1 MRFYYVVLATAVAYL
16 ASTDLVVASTNVEQ
30 SKLVIGVETPL
41 QTPSLAAA
49 QNAVAEKRLLRAD
62 GDTGDNLSAEE
73 EERESTFMEK
83 TQFYYWYLM
92 GRTPEVVYKNFF
104 EGMDRSIVVKNP
116 NYKVWQRYEEF
127 YNNKKNKS

>member
-41 QTPSLAAA
+41 LTPSLAAA

-92 GRTPEVVYKNFF
+92 GRTPEVVYNNFF

>member
-41 QTPSLAAA
+41 LTPSLAAA

>member
-41 QTPSLAAA
+41 LTPSLAAA

-127 YNNKKNKS
+127 YNNK